1 MNQRSAAGTGK
12 MGKAPT
18 IYDVSRIAGVSTT
31 TISRVLNKPEMVN
44 WQMELGG
51 LDSPTTNQKFIDLRT
66 GEVLNR
72 LFIKDKLRDRKSVV

>member
-44 WQMELGG
+44 PDTRELVEQTIKATWQIGRASCRE
-51 LDSPTTNQKFIDLRT
+51 R
-66 GEVLNR
+66 V
-72 LFIKDKLRDRKSVV
+72 